1 MGGTVALQ
9 VAEEAVPGR
18 IRLLLQR
25 CPFGLS
31 YSHLGG
37 TWDSG
42 YVDLKKGGSSR
53 LAAILSA

>member
-25 CPFGLS
+25 CPLGLATPTWEG
-31 YSHLGG
+31 LG
-37 TWDSG
+37 TQDM
-42 YVDLKKGGSSR
+42 
-53 LAAILSA
+53 